1 MVWNGYEIKPT
12 LSKDLLIW
20 FITPVQFYRVCYR
33 KSAELYLSSDCFFK
47 FKEIK
52 SFLGEK
58 LLTHMCFYD
67 LSFTDDDCRIF
78 RDFLKELT

>member
-1 MVWNGYEIKPT
+1 MCVTENPPNYICHLT
-12 LSKDLLIW
+12 S
-20 FITPVQFYRVCYR
+20 
-33 KSAELYLSSDCFFK
+33 FFK

-58 LLTHMCFYD
+58 LLTYMCFYD